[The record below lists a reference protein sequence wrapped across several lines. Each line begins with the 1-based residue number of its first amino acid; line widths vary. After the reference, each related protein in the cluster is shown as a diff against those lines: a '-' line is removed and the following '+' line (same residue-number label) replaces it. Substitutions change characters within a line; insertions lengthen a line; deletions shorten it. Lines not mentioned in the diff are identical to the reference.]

1 MAEEARVSGINW
13 RETFPFT
20 NLFRSFRI
28 AVHPSKL
35 ALGLV
40 ALICLY
46 VSGRVLDQ
54 VWPVQHRAVPGE
66 PIIYAQEGG
75 KENGNIFRAARL
87 SQRREIEEEYARS
100 LISLGVTGDEAKAR
114 DAARRADL
122 IDAAEGKVL
131 QERTG
136 RVSRADQDFSNAV
149 ANAGKTQDAGLRKQ
163 QVREAHI
170 TRDAAV
176 RTAYADAN
184 LALQPA
190 YRARGSGL
198 FKELFDYE
206 TAQVVG
212 VVNGVRDA
220 NWLGGMRHDT
230 PQGVIKSV
238 INFFTV
244 GPMWLFWHHSVFF
257 LIYGI
262 IFLTVWAI
270 FGGAIARIAAVQVAR
285 DEKLSVRA
293 ALAFS
298 GSKFLS
304 FVSAPLIPILIILLV
319 GLLPYVAGL
328 LSSIPYVGPV
338 FYLAMS
344 ALFVLL
350 LAAGFVMTL
359 VLIGLIAGLNL
370 MYPTI
375 AVEGSDSFDAI
386 SRSFSYVYARPWRM
400 LWYTAVAV
408 VYGALTYLFVRLFIY
423 LMLAL
428 THRFVNAGMYAHA
441 PSTNLL
447 WPTMWRGPSGAA
459 QLSYEPNWLALRWD
473 QDLAAFFIAF
483 WVYLL
488 ISVLGAFAIS
498 FYFTSNTIIYYL
510 MRREVDATEM
520 DDVYLEQSDE
530 DFGESAPVT
539 ASVASSA
546 PADAVIAP
554 AQIQV
559 TEVTAAT
566 LPSGAAPDAP
576 PAGDVPPAP
585 PAA

>member
-1 MAEEARVSGINW
+1 MADEARVSGINW

-20 NLFRSFRI
+20 HIFRSFRM

-35 ALGLV
+35 ALGLA

-46 VSGRVLDQ
+46 VGGRVLDGI
-54 VWPVQHRAVPGE
+54 WPVRHLAVPDE
-66 PIIYAQEGG
+66 PSLFAEYGTKGG
-75 KENGNIFRAARL
+75 SSATFQQMRM
-87 SQRREIEEEYARS
+87 QRRNEIEEEYAAQLQALGIEKDPVRARTAAGDARLRDEVEDAVVKRRS
-100 LISLGVTGDEAKAR
+100 ERVRAADARFREEERAADATTQPVERRRRSREA
-114 DAARRADL
+114 
-122 IDAAEGKVL
+122 
-131 QERTG
+131 
-136 RVSRADQDFSNAV
+136 
-149 ANAGKTQDAGLRKQ
+149 
-163 QVREAHI
+163 REAH
-170 TRDAAV
+170 DAAV
-176 RTAYADAN
+176 KAAYDDAHAEM
-184 LALQPA
+184 LPA
-190 YRARGSGL
+190 RRVRGSGL

-212 VVNGVRDA
+212 VVKGVQY
-220 NWLGGMRHDT
+220 WK
-230 PQGVIKSV
+230 PQSIVQSV
-238 INFFTV
+238 FNFFAV
-244 GPMWLFWHHSVFF
+244 GPLWLMWHHTMFF
-257 LIYGI
+257 I
-262 IFLTVWAI
+262 IFGLLFLTVWAI
-270 FGGAIARIAAVQVAR
+270 FGGAIARIAAVHVAR

-304 FVSAPLIPILIILLV
+304 FVSAPLIPIIIIGLV
-319 GLLPYVAGL
+319 GLLPLVAGL
-328 LSSIPYVGPV
+328 LSSIPYIGPV
-338 FYLAMS
+338 FYIIMS
-344 ALFVLL
+344 ALFIIL

-428 THRFVNAGMYAHA
+428 THRFVSWGFVSLA
-441 PSTNLL
+441 PSTDRL

-459 QLSYEPNWLALRWD
+459 QLTYEPDWLSMRWD
-473 QDLAAFFIAF
+473 QNLAAFLIAF

-498 FYFTSNTIIYYL
+498 FYFTANTIIYYL
-510 MRREVDATEM
+510 MRHEVDATEM

-530 DFGESAPVT
+530 DFGESGPVT
-539 ASVASSA
+539 SAGATETGSVSSVVA
-546 PADAVIAP
+546 PSRIETVNPSITPRTDIAAV
-554 AQIQV
+554 
-559 TEVTAAT
+559 
-566 LPSGAAPDAP
+566 DAP
-576 PAGDVPPAP
+576 PVTDEPPETDEE
-585 PAA
+585 